1 MKKVLFLSLFVTA
14 IMFMIPNSAQ
24 AEVKTLTSENFKT
37 EISSSGYVLVDF
49 WATWCPPCRKL
60 GPILEELSNDFDGK
74 IKFTKLDVDK
84 AKDIAAMYNI
94 RSLPTIILFKDAKP
108 VDAWIGYREKE
119 DLANILRTAITK
131 K

>member
-14 IMFMIPNSAQ
+14 IMFMASSSVQ
-24 AEVKTLTSENFKT
+24 AEVKHLTSENFKT
-37 EISSSGYVLVDF
+37 EISSGYVLVDF

-60 GPILEELSNDFDGK
+60 GPVLEELSNDFDGK

-84 AKDIAAMYNI
+84 AKDVAAMYNI
-94 RSLPTIILFKDAKP
+94 RSLPTLILFKDAKP
-108 VDAWIGYREKE
+108 VEVWIGYREKE
-119 DLANILRTAITK
+119 DLANILRTAISK

>member
-14 IMFMIPNSAQ
+14 IMFMVSNSVQ
-24 AEVKTLTSENFKT
+24 AEVKPLTSENFKT
-37 EISSSGYVLVDF
+37 EISTGYVLVDF

-74 IKFTKLDVDK
+74 IKFTKLDVDQ

-94 RSLPTIILFKDAKP
+94 RSLPTLILFKDAKP
-108 VDAWIGYREKE
+108 VEAWSGYREKE
-119 DLANILRTAITK
+119 DLANILRIAISK

>member
-14 IMFMIPNSAQ
+14 IMFMASSSVQ
-24 AEVKTLTSENFKT
+24 AEVKHLTSENFKT
-37 EISSSGYVLVDF
+37 EISSGYVLVDF

-60 GPILEELSNDFDGK
+60 GPVLEELSNDFDGK

-94 RSLPTIILFKDAKP
+94 RSLPTLILFKDAKP
-108 VDAWIGYREKE
+108 VEVWIGYREKE
-119 DLANILRTAITK
+119 DLANILRTAISK